1 MKAILLCLC
10 FTVFSYVLYA
20 QSTLIE
26 GQSVIGEGLWSQN
39 VCGISHTS
47 NFAIGVSNKYAF
59 GLEELSTSKLAAV
72 APLNIGVIGA
82 SWSNVGDDLYN
93 ENEIAL
99 SLARHFSSSFQLGIR
114 MRLNAISINSESRSS
129 FVTDIGMQSAISEK
143 VSFGVQ
149 LENPFRA
156 ELQTTSLEA
165 GLAYWLS
172 KKASVFLSAKKE
184 SDLPTSVIVHINYT
198 ILEKV
203 LVQGTLSN
211 TAFFNRFG
219 LAYKLK
225 GLSLEGFL
233 SHHSY
238 LGFSP
243 QVGISYSFEK

>member
-156 ELQTTSLEA
+156 ELQTTSL
-165 GLAYWLS
+165 
-172 KKASVFLSAKKE
+172 
-184 SDLPTSVIVHINYT
+184 
-198 ILEKV
+198 
-203 LVQGTLSN
+203 
-211 TAFFNRFG
+211 
-219 LAYKLK
+219 
-225 GLSLEGFL
+225 
-233 SHHSY
+233 
-238 LGFSP
+238 
-243 QVGISYSFEK
+243 